1 MAECSMDAPDCGPSL
16 TLPRIS
22 SLLEAIFRLDTH
34 MAFSLRFDTQDVVF
48 LSQVKRAIEL
58 NRAEHAAVFP
68 HTDALH
74 PNGIIDLAI
83 PAEMRMAS
91 AVLRLLDSLE
101 QGQEEERIHALRAL
115 REEVMVSARTNLR
128 RNTGRVLI
136 QIMKEIVR
144 AQGDDERQLRLAHDF
159 RQAASGKPAVIRR
172 MLRRYFLLEMPEEWN
187 QAVFDHHVHD
197 ANTKGRKNATHLI
210 MDAWVKGIR
219 SLTVIYYHFVRPEAA
234 RELMEAAE
242 IMGVTVRIGLLFHAP
257 YRGGLID
264 FIWIPRGFS
273 DAEGF
278 LAFLAEPGVRRLME
292 KGREASAW
300 MERHILSML
309 DLWNSR
315 GRHELE
321 RELGIVTEELDRE
334 KFLAFVGA
342 GQTFLL
348 HLAEFIHA
356 SLLSSLR
363 EEAAALSER
372 LESPGCD
379 DACRAMLEKRLHRLD
394 GCTTEYLMEV
404 LRRPVF
410 RSEREK
416 LTRAPVPGECGGDCP
431 ELLRT
436 PPLLLLDWLSGL
448 HSGNRVVLNLARL
461 SPEDVLNLL
470 WDCQGFITHLEI
482 FNLKDWQEGK
492 EPHLAEIG
500 ALQQAINNGSAPLLK
515 QLIRRMLRDCGE
527 GTDVASPWPLT
538 PGCEARTEKLRLI
551 LRNIPI
557 LQGFYATSK
566 LYSRMGT
573 DSSSRPGMWYGMGL
587 ALPETLP
594 YRARRELGSRRS
606 TRLWLPLRV
615 ALQERLVWKSLP
627 GEERPSLPV
636 RLLRALPG
644 LRHFLRR
651 PEREW
656 IHGDATVCDGG
667 QCSAHGAKSG
677 NIVTLGGMG
686 RPVSNGF
693 LPDDSAGD
701 ETADSLCI
709 NTSLANALKVMG
721 GFIPAWAAFL
731 LTQDNTLLMWL
742 GAPLWFLITGL
753 RNIMQAVLGG
763 GGFRRSPLLRWN
775 DYVSWSRLSDSLLY
789 TGISVILLEL
799 VLRVWFLQDFCRLD
813 PVSHDVLIFSVISLV
828 NGFYIAG
835 HNYLRGFPR
844 EVIIANIFRSVFAI
858 PVALAYNEGLE
869 LILRAFGAAEPQALL
884 FSAAAITSKVA
895 SDTVAGVIEGM
906 ADRNGNMRLRLW
918 DYRSKLRRVFSLYGR
933 LELLYPEEDLPEL
946 LKEPEKIL
954 SRLEREHRHMKTE
967 LIANALDLMY
977 FWFYQ
982 PRAAH
987 ALKKISQELSGAERL
1002 ALLRSQMV
1010 LEQEKDICRLF
1021 VDGLAGRDF
1030 ARALSFYLDR
1040 HRDYLRSMERLL
1052 PERQEGAA

>member
-22 SLLEAIFRLDTH
+22 SILEAIFRLDTH

-470 WDCQGFITHLEI
+470 WDCQGFITI
-482 FNLKDWQEGK
+482 WKFSTSRTGRKARSRIWRK
-492 EPHLAEIG
+492 SARFSRPSTTA
-500 ALQQAINNGSAPLLK
+500 APLCSSSSSAACSVTAEK
-515 QLIRRMLRDCGE
+515 
-527 GTDVASPWPLT
+527 
-538 PGCEARTEKLRLI
+538 ARTWLLPGR
-551 LRNIPI
+551 
-557 LQGFYATSK
+557 
-566 LYSRMGT
+566 
-573 DSSSRPGMWYGMGL
+573 SRP
-587 ALPETLP
+587 A
-594 YRARRELGSRRS
+594 ARRELKNSGLSCAIFPFSRAFTQRQS
-606 TRLWLPLRV
+606 SIRGWAPTLPAAPECGTAWAWPFRRRFPTGPDANSV
-615 ALQERLVWKSLP
+615 RA
-627 GEERPSLPV
+627 GAPV
-636 RLLRALPG
+636 CGCPCASRCRNASSG
-644 LRHFLRR
+644 KAF
-651 PEREW
+651 PERN
-656 IHGDATVCDGG
+656 ARLFP
-667 QCSAHGAKSG
+667 SG
-677 NIVTLGGMG
+677 CCARFPDCAIFSGV
-686 RPVSNGF
+686 RSVNGF
-693 LPDDSAGD
+693 MATPLSA
-701 ETADSLCI
+701 TADSAARTARNPEI
-709 NTSLANALKVMG
+709 SSLSA
-721 GFIPAWAAFL
+721 AWAA
-731 LTQDNTLLMWL
+731 
-742 GAPLWFLITGL
+742 
-753 RNIMQAVLGG
+753 R
-763 GGFRRSPLLRWN
+763 
-775 DYVSWSRLSDSLLY
+775 
-789 TGISVILLEL
+789 
-799 VLRVWFLQDFCRLD
+799 
-813 PVSHDVLIFSVISLV
+813 
-828 NGFYIAG
+828 
-835 HNYLRGFPR
+835 
-844 EVIIANIFRSVFAI
+844 
-858 PVALAYNEGLE
+858 
-869 LILRAFGAAEPQALL
+869 
-884 FSAAAITSKVA
+884 
-895 SDTVAGVIEGM
+895 
-906 ADRNGNMRLRLW
+906 
-918 DYRSKLRRVFSLYGR
+918 
-933 LELLYPEEDLPEL
+933 
-946 LKEPEKIL
+946 
-954 SRLEREHRHMKTE
+954 
-967 LIANALDLMY
+967 
-977 FWFYQ
+977 
-982 PRAAH
+982 
-987 ALKKISQELSGAERL
+987 
-1002 ALLRSQMV
+1002 
-1010 LEQEKDICRLF
+1010 
-1021 VDGLAGRDF
+1021 
-1030 ARALSFYLDR
+1030 
-1040 HRDYLRSMERLL
+1040 
-1052 PERQEGAA
+1052 

>member
-1 MAECSMDAPDCGPSL
+1 
-16 TLPRIS
+16 
-22 SLLEAIFRLDTH
+22 
-34 MAFSLRFDTQDVVF
+34 MAFSLRFDKQDFIF

-58 NRAEHAAVFP
+58 NRTEHTAAFP
-68 HTDALH
+68 HTDELH

-128 RNTGRVLI
+128 YNTGRVLI

-278 LAFLAEPGVRRLME
+278 LDFLAEAGVRRLME
-292 KGREASAW
+292 KGREASDW
-300 MERHILSML
+300 MKRRILSML
-309 DLWNSR
+309 DLWNSQ

-348 HLAEFIHA
+348 HLAEFIHV
-356 SLLSSLR
+356 SLLPSLR
-363 EEAAALSER
+363 KEAAALSAQLKNPE
-372 LESPGCD
+372 CD
-379 DACRAMLEKRLHRLD
+379 EACRAMLEKKLHQLD
-394 GCTTEYLMEV
+394 GCTTEFFMEV
-404 LRRPVF
+404 LRRPTF
-410 RSEREK
+410 KTEREL
-416 LTRAPVPGECGGDCP
+416 LTRAPSEEHCRESEGKSGENNP

-436 PPLLLLDWLSGL
+436 SPLMLLDWLSGL
-448 HSGNRVVLNLARL
+448 HSGNRIVLNLANL

-470 WDCQGFITHLEI
+470 WDCQGLITHLEI

-492 EPHLAEIG
+492 EPHLAEIS

-515 QLIRRMLRDCGE
+515 QLIRKMLRDCE
-527 GTDVASPWPLT
+527 EDRAAPFSWPAM
-538 PGCEARTEKLRLI
+538 PSREERAEKIRLI

-557 LQGFYATSK
+557 LQGFYAK
-566 LYSRMGT
+566 FKIYSRIGT
-573 DSSSRPGMWYGMGL
+573 DSSSRSGQWYGMGL
-587 ALPETLP
+587 AFPETLP
-594 YRARRELGSRRS
+594 YRARRELVSRRS
-606 TRLWLPLRV
+606 SRLWLPLRI
-615 ALQERLVWKSLP
+615 ALQERLVWKNTP
-627 GEERPSLPV
+627 GEDRPSLPV
-636 RLLRALPG
+636 RLLRSLPG
-644 LRHFLRR
+644 MRHVFRR

-656 IHGDATVCDGG
+656 THGDATVCDDG
-667 QCSAHGAKSG
+667 QCSARAATYR

-686 RPVSNGF
+686 RPLRNGF
-693 LPDDSAGD
+693 LPGERDGNEAAASH
-701 ETADSLCI
+701 CI
-709 NTSLANALKVMG
+709 NTTFANVLKVLG
-721 GFIPAWAAFL
+721 GFIPAWAAFM
-731 LTQDNTLLMWL
+731 LTQDNPLLMWL

-753 RNIMQAVLGG
+753 RNIIQAVLGG

-775 DYVSWSRLSDSLLY
+775 DYVSWSRMCDSLLY

-799 VLRVWFLQDFCRLD
+799 ALRVWFLQDFCHLD
-813 PVSHDVLIFSVISLV
+813 PVRHDVLIFSVISLV

-844 EVIIANIFRSVFAI
+844 EVIVANIFRSVFAI
-858 PVALAYNEGLE
+858 PVALAYNECLALLLHITGTTDPQ
-869 LILRAFGAAEPQALL
+869 LIL
-884 FSAAAITSKVA
+884 FSMAAITSKVA
-895 SDTVAGVIEGM
+895 SDTVAGIIEGI
-906 ADRNGNMRLRLW
+906 ADRNSNMRLRLW
-918 DYRSKLRRVFSLYGR
+918 DYRSKLHKVFSLYGR
-933 LELLYPEEDLPEL
+933 LELLYPEQDVSDM
-946 LKEPEKIL
+946 LKEPSEFL
-954 SRLEREHRHMKTE
+954 ARLDQEHRPLKLD
-967 LIANALDLMY
+967 LITNALDLMY

-982 PRAAH
+982 PRAPH

-1010 LEQEKDICRLF
+1010 LDQEKDICRLF

-1052 PERQEGAA
+1052 SERQDGDA